1 MVKWDPY
8 TAHDVYIVWGLV
20 KPPPDMLRDL
30 RLWFTRC
37 NLLFIWMVEPYN
49 PERVMRQF
57 GLHQDIPPPSPRR
70 LVADVHTQDNK
81 GMSCFD
87 RSHRN
92 QTWITKWIDEAESDG
107 VRKNRRY
114 NGEILPTYNEW
125 YRASTWT
132 LLTGPPPSSPT
143 HLTWASAYHRDT
155 SIDEFRKIAQDAQNT
170 LNLRNMD
177 STEEKSMVKRIFN
190 TAIKGLRRLGCS
202 SHDDVVSRA
211 FDMPEAPSNR
221 PSMVRVSQPFATP
234 TVPVPSTSHTS
245 NPRRDSSLLDRSKSA
260 HISQRHGATQE
271 DDHFPSYPSGQR
283 FSYTEGEYSQRFNTQ
298 ESVDPTWSNMG
309 AGLGH
314 NMPPLRGRDHM
325 QSQYPTQESLVPT
338 WPDMTQQPQYYG
350 STSQQPRDDVT
361 GIVEEFFG
369 DETRTEDE
377 ENQYGRGLRPPHPP
391 RPRLS
396 PSGPRPRQHHRHRRE
411 E

>member
-1 MVKWDPY
+1 
-8 TAHDVYIVWGLV
+8 
-20 KPPPDMLRDL
+20 
-30 RLWFTRC
+30 
-37 NLLFIWMVEPYN
+37 
-49 PERVMRQF
+49 
-57 GLHQDIPPPSPRR
+57 
-70 LVADVHTQDNK
+70 
-81 GMSCFD
+81 
-87 RSHRN
+87 
-92 QTWITKWIDEAESDG
+92 
-107 VRKNRRY
+107 
-114 NGEILPTYNEW
+114 
-125 YRASTWT
+125 
-132 LLTGPPPSSPT
+132 
-143 HLTWASAYHRDT
+143 
-155 SIDEFRKIAQDAQNT
+155 
-170 LNLRNMD
+170 MD
-177 STEEKSMVKRIFN
+177 STEGKSMVKRIFN

-202 SHDDVVSRA
+202 RNDDVVSRA

-221 PSMVRVSQPFATP
+221 PSVSQPSATP

-245 NPRRDSSLLDRSKSA
+245 NPRRDSSLLERSQSA

-298 ESVDPTWSNMG
+298 ESVDPTWSNIG

-325 QSQYPTQESLVPT
+325 QSQYPTQESLIPT

-350 STSQQPRDDVT
+350 STSQQPRDHVT

-369 DETRTEDE
+369 GPIFSSDASLIPPNQESPYVFHTPSPADDPSTEDE

-396 PSGPRPRQHHRHRRE
+396 PSGRKPRQQRRRRRE